1 VFVVW
6 GDVADALVEP
16 DGVVVLAR
24 MVSSA
29 RKTARVADRGQ
40 VRVLDL
46 EVAEEL
52 SIQACSVWSGCRPS
66 EVLGDRAQRHELQPP
81 QDKNKAA
88 VAVAHKL
95 LIAAYYIMADNDAV
109 YRELG
114 ADHVSRRDD
123 PARRRDRLV
132 ARLAN
137 LGYDVELTPT
147 AARQPSERFAAE
159 PARPPPSRHAP
170 ARMSDHHSRVDAN
183 QPV

>member
-52 SIQACSVWSGCRPS
+52 SIQACSVWSGCPAVRSAGRP
-66 EVLGDRAQRHELQPP
+66 R
-81 QDKNKAA
+81 
-88 VAVAHKL
+88 
-95 LIAAYYIMADNDAV
+95 
-109 YRELG
+109 
-114 ADHVSRRDD
+114 
-123 PARRRDRLV
+123 
-132 ARLAN
+132 
-137 LGYDVELTPT
+137 T
-147 AARQPSERFAAE
+147 AP
-159 PARPPPSRHAP
+159 
-170 ARMSDHHSRVDAN
+170 
-183 QPV
+183 